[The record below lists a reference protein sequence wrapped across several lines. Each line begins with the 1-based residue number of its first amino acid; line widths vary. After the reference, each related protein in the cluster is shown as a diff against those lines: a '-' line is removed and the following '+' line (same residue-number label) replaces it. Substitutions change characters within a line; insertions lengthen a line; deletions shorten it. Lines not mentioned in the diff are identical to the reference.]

1 MDANVVVWEFL
12 HRGFISEGDKNKLTQ
27 FDEPRQCN
35 QFLHWTLVQ
44 KYTEDAFEIVCNII
58 TAVKGNP
65 KMKALGESMKRRL
78 ETGGYMSVCVW
89 GGGGACGCI
98 CVWACYVQCA

>member
-44 KYTEDAFEIVCNII
+44 NCTKEALETVCDII
-58 TAVKGNP
+58 AAVKGNP
-65 KMKALGESMKRRL
+65 KMKSLGESMKRRL
-78 ETGGYMSVCVW
+78 ETGGYMCVC
-89 GGGGACGCI
+89 GGN
-98 CVWACYVQCA
+98 CVSEK